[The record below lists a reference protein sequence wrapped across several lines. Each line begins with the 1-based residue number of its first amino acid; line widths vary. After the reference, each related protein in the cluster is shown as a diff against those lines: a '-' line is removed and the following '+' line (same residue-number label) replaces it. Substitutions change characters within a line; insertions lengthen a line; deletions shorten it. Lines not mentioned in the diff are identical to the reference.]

1 MRLENFGH
9 HVGCVVLVKS
19 RAELLLN
26 PREGDR
32 TKAHIVMLAPV
43 GGGGGLSEA
52 ADPNIQ
58 IKSES
63 DKARGKRKA
72 KAEPVAECEDTDDG
86 ECMEVDLTEASG
98 AARTVTPDTQDDEDE
113 DCQITG
119 RSGSLAL
126 SDVRP
131 RRLEPPLP
139 SPRRVPSTLTGPRCC
154 SPVSARSREL
164 RREEVDE
171 RPLQGQHRVLRQLLL
186 LRLRLPRERVQGVG
200 ITLSGHTHGVDV
212 ARHAGGGQGCCQG
225 GRGSGECDRGRGR
238 RRVRVPAAVVV

>member
-1 MRLENFGH
+1 M
-9 HVGCVVLVKS
+9 
-19 RAELLLN
+19 
-26 PREGDR
+26 
-32 TKAHIVMLAPV
+32 
-43 GGGGGLSEA
+43 SEA
-52 ADPNIQ
+52 AHPNVQ

-72 KAEPVAECEDTDDG
+72 KAEPAAADECEDTDDG

-98 AARTVTPDTQDDEDE
+98 AARTVMPDTQDDEDE

-131 RRLEPPLP
+131 HRLKPPLP
-139 SPRRVPSTLTGPRCC
+139 SPRRAPSTLTGPRCC
-154 SPVSARSREL
+154 SPVSARAREL

-186 LRLRLPRERVQGVG
+186 LRLRLPCERVQGVG
-200 ITLSGHTHGVDV
+200 SARSGHTHGVDV
-212 ARHAGGGQGCCQG
+212 ARHACGGQGCCQG
-225 GRGSGECDRGRGR
+225 SRGGSQWECGGFWQC
-238 RRVRVPAAVVV
+238 RVQVRAAVVVRQVTQGGPSP

>member
-1 MRLENFGH
+1 
-9 HVGCVVLVKS
+9 
-19 RAELLLN
+19 
-26 PREGDR
+26 
-32 TKAHIVMLAPV
+32 MLTPV

-72 KAEPVAECEDTDDG
+72 KAEPAAADECEDTDDG

-139 SPRRVPSTLTGPRCC
+139 SPRRAPSTPTGPRCC

-186 LRLRLPRERVQGVG
+186 LRLRLSRERVQGVG
-200 ITLSGHTHGVDV
+200 IARPGHTHGVDV

-225 GRGSGECDRGRGR
+225 GRGGECDRGDHGR
-238 RRVRVPAAVVV
+238 WSCRVSAAVVV